1 MPTVAEIIAM
11 DMQSNEANYMRIYE
25 SVLKDEYA
33 KLPSAAKVNLL
44 NRKLRRL
51 ADAKSTLDSLIRDQI
66 QADARTALQI
76 QKDSAAAAR
85 QNARLTSEAAVA
97 GAREEDRRGD
107 DFDRMIR
114 RATVEGT
121 GKTMADALIDPT
133 RGTATG
139 RAVTAT
145 ASKAREGVEADI
157 KKAITEAYPSGVT
170 DVLEEPAARLAG
182 LESAYKTSLPSFID
196 KYGSD
201 KVSPQDVALAMTEA
215 FGFEPG
221 YASLLMSD
229 DGVRGL
235 LARARA
241 DATAT
246 DIAAPQVSVPGAPGA
261 PTRAKTYADYVAE
274 YPELSQQIAA
284 LEEDLAVE
292 EEELFGDISILSPED
307 IERKASMIYTRLY
320 GSRQTLA
327 RQERIRDIQQEVH
340 SNLITLDPR
349 ERTAVIMAFPITGKE
364 KRRLIRL
371 LSKPTRTT
379 AEELYE
385 ISDLLDEGLS
395 RSVDLTPNVV
405 RELLPENIT
414 KGPLGKERVTFTG
427 DKIRDID
434 DVTLDDLVNY
444 YIETDASITP
454 EQANEMRQELD
465 VNMRQLKEIAGTNPG
480 GANMIADRLARSL
493 REGAGL
499 PVDEPVEE
507 APVTPETA
515 DIILGADAVEEDDIM
530 AAINKSP
537 APPATTAPEGAV
549 PPVGDDVGGSLAAL
563 EATQAPAPTAT
574 IPQGATP
581 PVPPLEPTAEELED
595 ISFAPIA
602 TDDPDDTT
610 DLLGDEEEILAPD
623 ISAELAAMGMPDTEL
638 PSVAEEKQAKRNETI
653 ALAGMTAAEIFK
665 GIADKTAT
673 GLDLA
678 KIAYDSYGPVKLA
691 GTGIEQTA
699 TLTNDQLEQIYKLA
713 EADDQSADNIKA
725 ALRNIVGQDIYDT
738 KQQSQ
743 DLSNH
748 VYQTLYNLRTG
759 QINTTLE

>member
-97 GAREEDRRGD
+97 GAREADRKGD
-107 DFDRMIR
+107 DFDDMIR
-114 RATVEGT
+114 KATVEGT
-121 GKTMADALIDPT
+121 GKRMADALIDPT

-139 RAVTAT
+139 RSVTAT
-145 ASKAREGVEADI
+145 STKAKEGVAADI
-157 KKAITEAYPSGVT
+157 DKAMREAYPAGVGDT
-170 DVLEEPAARLAG
+170 LSQVERLAG

-221 YASLLMSD
+221 VASLLAD
-229 DGVRGL
+229 PDGVTPF

-274 YPELSQQIAA
+274 YPELTEQIAQ
-284 LEEDLAVE
+284 LEADLAVE

-307 IERKASMIYTRLY
+307 IERKASEIYTRLY

-327 RQERIRDIQQEVH
+327 RQERIRDIQQEVQ

-349 ERTAVIMAFPITGKE
+349 ERTAVIMAFPLTGKE

-371 LSKPTRTT
+371 MGKPTRAT
-379 AEELYE
+379 AEEIYE
-385 ISDLLDEGLS
+385 ISDLLDEGLT
-395 RSVDLTPNVV
+395 RSVDLSPRVV

-414 KGPLGKERVTFTG
+414 KRLGKETVTFTG
-427 DKIRDID
+427 GKTRDID
-434 DVTLDDLVNY
+434 DVTLDDLVQY
-444 YIETDASITP
+444 YVETDPNID
-454 EQANEMRQELD
+454 QAQAVEMYKELD
-465 VNMRQLKEIAGTNPG
+465 VNMQQLKELAGTNPG

-515 DIILGADAVEEDDIM
+515 DIILGADAVEEDEIM

-537 APPATTAPEGAV
+537 APSAITAPEGTV
-549 PPVGDDVGGSLAAL
+549 PPIGDDVGGSLAAL

-610 DLLGDEEEILAPD
+610 DLLADEEEILAPD
-623 ISAELAAMGMPDTEL
+623 ISAELAAMGMPNTEL
-638 PSVAEEKQAKRNETI
+638 PSVAEEKVAKRNETI

-725 ALRNIVGQDIYDT
+725 ALRNIVGQEIYDT

>member
-97 GAREEDRRGD
+97 GAREADRKGD
-107 DFDRMIR
+107 DFDDMIR
-114 RATVEGT
+114 KATVEGT
-121 GKTMADALIDPT
+121 GKRMADALIDPT

-139 RAVTAT
+139 RSVTAT
-145 ASKAREGVEADI
+145 STKAKEGVAADI
-157 KKAITEAYPSGVT
+157 DKAMREAYPAGVGDT
-170 DVLEEPAARLAG
+170 LSQVERLAG

-221 YASLLMSD
+221 VASLLAD
-229 DGVRGL
+229 PDGVTPF

-261 PTRAKTYADYVAE
+261 PGQPKTYADYVAE
-274 YPELSQQIAA
+274 YPELTEQIAQ
-284 LEEDLAVE
+284 LEADLAVE

-307 IERKASMIYTRLY
+307 IERKASEIYTRLY

-327 RQERIRDIQQEVH
+327 RQERIRDIQQEVQ

-349 ERTAVIMAFPITGKE
+349 ERTAVIMAFPLTGKE

-371 LSKPTRTT
+371 MGKPTRAT
-379 AEELYE
+379 AEEIYE
-385 ISDLLDEGLS
+385 ISDLLDEGLT
-395 RSVDLTPNVV
+395 RSVDLSPRVV

-414 KGPLGKERVTFTG
+414 KRLGKETVTFTG
-427 DKIRDID
+427 GKTRDID
-434 DVTLDDLVNY
+434 DVTLDDLVQY
-444 YIETDASITP
+444 YVETDPNID
-454 EQANEMRQELD
+454 QAQAVEMYKELD
-465 VNMRQLKEIAGTNPG
+465 VNMQQLKELAGTNPG

-515 DIILGADAVEEDDIM
+515 DIILGADAVEEDEIM

-537 APPATTAPEGAV
+537 APPATTAPQGTV
-549 PPVGDDVGGSLAAL
+549 PPIGDDVGGSLAAL

-610 DLLGDEEEILAPD
+610 DLLADEEEILAPD
-623 ISAELAAMGMPDTEL
+623 ISAELKAMGMPDTEL
-638 PSVAEEKQAKRNETI
+638 PSVAEEKVAKRNETI

-725 ALRNIVGQDIYDT
+725 ALRNIVGQEIYDT

>member
-97 GAREEDRRGD
+97 GAREADRKGD
-107 DFDRMIR
+107 DFDDMIR
-114 RATVEGT
+114 KATVEGT
-121 GKTMADALIDPT
+121 GKRMADALIDPT

-139 RAVTAT
+139 RSVTAT
-145 ASKAREGVEADI
+145 STKAKEGVAADI
-157 KKAITEAYPSGVT
+157 DKAMREAYPAGVGDT
-170 DVLEEPAARLAG
+170 LSQVERLAG

-221 YASLLMSD
+221 VASLLAD
-229 DGVRGL
+229 PDGVTPF

-261 PTRAKTYADYVAE
+261 PGQPKTYADYVAE
-274 YPELSQQIAA
+274 YPELTEQIAQ
-284 LEEDLAVE
+284 LEADLAVE

-307 IERKASMIYTRLY
+307 IERKASEIYTRLY

-327 RQERIRDIQQEVH
+327 RQERIRDIQQEVTN
-340 SNLITLDPR
+340 NLITLDPR
-349 ERTAVIMAFPITGKE
+349 ERTAVIMAFPLTGKE

-371 LSKPTRTT
+371 MGKPTRAT
-379 AEELYE
+379 AEEIYE
-385 ISDLLDEGLS
+385 ISDLLDEGLT
-395 RSVDLTPNVV
+395 RSVDLSPRVV

-414 KGPLGKERVTFTG
+414 KRLGKETVTFTG
-427 DKIRDID
+427 GKTRDID
-434 DVTLDDLVNY
+434 DVTLDDLVQY
-444 YIETDASITP
+444 YVETDPNID
-454 EQANEMRQELD
+454 QAQAVEMYKELD
-465 VNMRQLKEIAGTNPG
+465 VNMQQLKELAGTNPG

-515 DIILGADAVEEDDIM
+515 DIILGADAVEEDEIM

-537 APPATTAPEGAV
+537 APPTTTAPEGTV
-549 PPVGDDVGGSLAAL
+549 PPIGDDVGGSLAAL

-610 DLLGDEEEILAPD
+610 DLLADEEEILAPD
-623 ISAELAAMGMPDTEL
+623 ISAELAAMGMPNTEL
-638 PSVAEEKQAKRNETI
+638 PSVAEEKVAKRNETI

-725 ALRNIVGQDIYDT
+725 ALRNIVGQEIYDT

>member
-51 ADAKSTLDSLIRDQI
+51 ADAQGTLDKLISDQI
-66 QADARTALQI
+66 QADARVALQL

-85 QNARLTSEAAVA
+85 QNADLTSRAAVA
-97 GAREEDRRGD
+97 GAKEVARKGD
-107 DFDRMIR
+107 DFDDMLRK
-114 RATVEGT
+114 ATVEGT
-121 GKTMADALIDPT
+121 GKRMSDALIDPT

-139 RAVTAT
+139 TSVVDSTTTARA
-145 ASKAREGVEADI
+145 GVAADI
-157 KKAITEAYPSGVT
+157 DKAMREAYPAGVGDT
-170 DVLEEPAARLAG
+170 LTEVQRLAG
-182 LESAYKTSLPSFID
+182 LESAYKTAKDSFIA
-196 KYGSD
+196 KYPG
-201 KVSPQDVALAMTEA
+201 KVTPQDVALAMTEA

-221 YASLLMSD
+221 VASLLATE
-229 DGVRGL
+229 DGMTPF
-235 LARARA
+235 LAVERSK
-241 DATAT
+241 ATTT
-246 DIAAPQVSVPGAPGA
+246 DIAAPQVGVGGVPTGPSQ
-261 PTRAKTYADYVAE
+261 KTYADYVAE

-284 LEEDLAVE
+284 LEADLAVE
-292 EEELFGDISILSPED
+292 EEELFGDMAILSPED
-307 IERKASMIYTRLY
+307 IERKASEIYTRLY

-327 RQERIRDIQQEVH
+327 KQERIRDIQQEVT

-349 ERTAVIMAFPITGKE
+349 ERTAVIMAFPLTGKE

-371 LSKPTRTT
+371 MSKPTRAT
-379 AEELYE
+379 AEEIYE
-385 ISDLLDEGLS
+385 ISDLLDEGLT
-395 RSVDLTPNVV
+395 RSVDLTPRVV

-414 KGPLGKERVTFTG
+414 KRLGKETVTFTG
-427 DKIRDID
+427 GKTRDID
-434 DVTLDDLVNY
+434 DVTLDDLVQFY
-444 YIETDASITP
+444 VETDPDID
-454 EQANEMRQELD
+454 QAQAIEMYKELD
-465 VNMRQLKEIAGTNPG
+465 VNMQQLKELAGTNPG

-499 PVDEPVEE
+499 PVDEPTE

-515 DIILGADAVEEDDIM
+515 DIILGADRVEEDDIM
-530 AAINKSP
+530 AAIERSP
-537 APPATTAPEGAV
+537 APSVPTAPEGTV

-581 PVPPLEPTAEELED
+581 AVPTLAPTREEIEED
-595 ISFAPIA
+595 ITFAPIA
-602 TDDPDDTT
+602 TDDPADTT
-610 DLLGDEEEILAPD
+610 DLLADEEEILAPD
-623 ISAELAAMGMPDTEL
+623 ISAELAAMGAADTSL
-638 PSVAEEKQAKRNETI
+638 PSVAEEKQAKRNETV

-699 TLTNDQLEQIYKLA
+699 SLTNDQLEQIYKLA
-713 EADDQSADNIKA
+713 DADDQSADNIKA
-725 ALRNIVGQDIYDT
+725 ALRNIVGQETYDT
-738 KQQSQ
+738 KRQSQ
-743 DLSNH
+743 DLSSH

>member
-97 GAREEDRRGD
+97 GAREADRKGD
-107 DFDRMIR
+107 DFDDMIR
-114 RATVEGT
+114 KATVEGT
-121 GKTMADALIDPT
+121 GKRMADALIDPT

-139 RAVTAT
+139 RSVTAT
-145 ASKAREGVEADI
+145 STKAKEGVAADI
-157 KKAITEAYPSGVT
+157 DKAMREAYPAGVGDT
-170 DVLEEPAARLAG
+170 LSQVERLAG

-221 YASLLMSD
+221 VASLLAD
-229 DGVRGL
+229 PDGVTPF

-261 PTRAKTYADYVAE
+261 PGQPKTYADYVAE
-274 YPELSQQIAA
+274 YPELTEQIAQ
-284 LEEDLAVE
+284 LEADLAVE

-307 IERKASMIYTRLY
+307 IERKASEIYTRLY

-327 RQERIRDIQQEVH
+327 RQERIRDIQQEVQ

-349 ERTAVIMAFPITGKE
+349 ERTAVIMAFPLTGKE

-371 LSKPTRTT
+371 MGKPTRAT
-379 AEELYE
+379 AEEIYE
-385 ISDLLDEGLS
+385 ISDLLDEGLT
-395 RSVDLTPNVV
+395 RSVDLSPRVV

-414 KGPLGKERVTFTG
+414 KRLGKETVTFTG
-427 DKIRDID
+427 GKTRDID
-434 DVTLDDLVNY
+434 DVTLDDLVQY
-444 YIETDASITP
+444 YVETDPNID
-454 EQANEMRQELD
+454 QAQAVEMYKELD
-465 VNMRQLKEIAGTNPG
+465 VNMQQLKELAGTNPG

-515 DIILGADAVEEDDIM
+515 DIILGADAVEEDEIM

-537 APPATTAPEGAV
+537 APPATTAPQGTV
-549 PPVGDDVGGSLAAL
+549 PPIGDDVGGSLAAL

-610 DLLGDEEEILAPD
+610 DLLADEEEILAPD
-623 ISAELAAMGMPDTEL
+623 ISAELAAMGMPNTEL
-638 PSVAEEKQAKRNETI
+638 PSVAEEKVAKRNETI

-725 ALRNIVGQDIYDT
+725 ALRNIVGQEIYDT